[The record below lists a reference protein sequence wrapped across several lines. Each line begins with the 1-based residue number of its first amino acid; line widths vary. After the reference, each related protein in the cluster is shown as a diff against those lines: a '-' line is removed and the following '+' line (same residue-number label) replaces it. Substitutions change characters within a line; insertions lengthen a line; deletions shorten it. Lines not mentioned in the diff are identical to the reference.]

1 MSSSPMHPED
11 TPPGPI
17 GDGVVP
23 PGSLQITE
31 RRSWPTSVLVVAAL
45 IAGVA
50 GALIGYLPDRGT
62 PNSRPDAPSFPTG
75 PSTSAPSR
83 TTMTTS
89 SVPVTFARTHPTRG
103 NAARTVAR
111 APL

>member
-1 MSSSPMHPED
+1 VSSSPMHPEEH
-11 TPPGPI
+11 PAGPHRRRRR
-17 GDGVVP
+17 P

-45 IAGVA
+45 IAGWRARLSATCRTAAPPTRARTRLVPD
-50 GALIGYLPDRGT
+50 GAKHQRTKPHHDDDRER
-62 PNSRPDAPSFPTG
+62 SRSPLLE
-75 PSTSAPSR
+75 
-83 TTMTTS
+83 
-89 SVPVTFARTHPTRG
+89 THPTRG